1 MKAVSSTDHDKGM
14 MMLMIIM
21 IQGGMVS
28 LHSKNQFIYY
38 ILSDIIDGQLYWVML
53 WRNRSKMFIPMTE
66 KQVRLMDR

>member
-1 MKAVSSTDHDKGM
+1 MLMKAVSSTDHDKGM

-38 ILSDIIDGQLYWVML
+38 ILSDIIDGQLY
-53 WRNRSKMFIPMTE
+53 
-66 KQVRLMDR
+66 